1 MTLPAMS
8 SPNHRRGE
16 RGIHMTLKSAIP
28 DIDIAEAK
36 TRVNQ
41 RVARYLR
48 SHPHLSYSQIAET
61 LGASR
66 WRVLTV
72 AAGMGIS
79 RKTGPKTSLTQANK
93 QETRASE
100 RPSGAERSRA
110 GSAMTKG
117 EKHDQTHRTDS

>member
-1 MTLPAMS
+1 
-8 SPNHRRGE
+8 
-16 RGIHMTLKSAIP
+16 MTLKSAIP

-41 RVARYLR
+41 RLARYLR

-61 LGASR
+61 LVASR

-79 RKTGPKTSLTQANK
+79 RKTGPKTSLT
-93 QETRASE
+93 
-100 RPSGAERSRA
+100 
-110 GSAMTKG
+110 
-117 EKHDQTHRTDS
+117 